1 MHPTG
6 ELEIMPPSILKY
18 FDIARRLGA
27 GIKCPACQSTHCR
40 PSRWNSK
47 HEKLGADG
55 YRPYRCDDCTNR
67 FLAANRAALERTLIN
82 GTAGTLLGFGV
93 LIAGD
98 LWFESFD
105 NPIPKRVE
113 PVSTLPSGKAITS
126 TETQRRA
133 EDEASGANE
142 DPTELAE
149 KLQKAAED
157 GDVRAMLQLGRDL
170 ASGDKIPKD
179 VEQAA
184 QWMQLAAATGNAEGM
199 FELGSFYR
207 DGVGLAQNSVR
218 AYAWFSRAAA
228 ANHLTA
234 IQSRDELVLTMS
246 EEKLEEAYIL
256 TSSAEPVANTV
267 RRK

>member
-1 MHPTG
+1 
-6 ELEIMPPSILKY
+6 MPPSILKY
-18 FDIARRLGA
+18 FDIARLVGA
-27 GIKCPACQSTHCR
+27 GIKCPACEGTYCR
-40 PSRWNSK
+40 PSRWHSK

-55 YRPYRCDDCTNR
+55 YRPYRCEDCTNR
-67 FLAANRAALERTLIN
+67 FLAAKRAALERTLIN
-82 GTAGTLLGFGV
+82 AAAGVLLGLGV

-98 LWFESFD
+98 LWFESFN
-105 NPIPKRVE
+105 NPKPKRVE
-113 PVSTLPSGKAITS
+113 LASTVPSGKTITS
-126 TETQRRA
+126 AEAQRQTG
-133 EDEASGANE
+133 DKASGASE

-149 KLQKAAED
+149 KLKKAAED

-234 IQSRDELVLTMS
+234 RQARDELALTMS
-246 EEKLEEAYIL
+246 AEQLEEAHIL
-256 TSSAEPVANTV
+256 TSPAEPVANTV